1 MPESNATE
9 ELLSLL
15 RLEREAIRSAD
26 FADLVGLSDRKE
38 RAMAAL
44 ADLDRD
50 TVEQI
55 RALARENQTL
65 LAAALAGVRAA
76 QARLKTIV
84 TAAKGFDSYDK
95 EGRPQP
101 IRRGSGDFERRA

>member
-1 MPESNATE
+1 MPDTNAAE
-9 ELLSLL
+9 ELISLL

-26 FADLVGLSDRKE
+26 FSDLVGLSDRKE

-44 ADLDRD
+44 TKPDGD
-50 TVEQI
+50 TVEKI

-65 LAAALAGVRAA
+65 LASALAGVRAA

-84 TAAKGFDSYDK
+84 TAAKGFESYDK
-95 EGRPQP
+95 EGRPRP